1 MQQQDTHAQ
10 VWAQIPWLVNG
21 RASPAQ
27 REQAE
32 QHLQNCPDCQEELDR
47 QQALAQALNE
57 MPGGLTSDVDKGW
70 IALSER
76 LPPRTPKPQAAE
88 SSGVSRRWVRWLGGL
103 VAIEALAVAALAV
116 VIIKPT
122 FHRGPDEGFITL
134 SSPSAVS
141 KAVRWRVLPDP
152 TQSLAQWQA
161 NLVEHQVQVVG
172 SPSSA
177 GVWNLGWAGPQD
189 PDVEAVAQ
197 ALRASPGVRFVEVMP
212 NAQ

>member
-32 QHLQNCPDCQEELDR
+32 QHLQSCPDCQAELDR
-47 QQALAQALNE
+47 QQALAHALSAT
-57 MPGGLTSDVDKGW
+57 PSRLSVDVDKGW
-70 IALSER
+70 MALSAR
-76 LPPRTPKPQAAE
+76 LPAQTVKPQASENA
-88 SSGVSRRWVRWLGGL
+88 GVSRRWVRWLGSL

-122 FHRGPDEGFITL
+122 VHRGPDEGFVTL

-141 KAVRWRVLPDP
+141 NSVRWRVLPDP

-161 NLVEHQVQVVG
+161 NLAAHQLQVVG

-177 GVWNLGWAGPQD
+177 GVWNLGWAGPQA

-212 NAQ
+212 HVQ